1 MKFDR
6 RRFLGV
12 MAGTAGALAAPRVF
26 AAPQSGLIC
35 GEAPALL
42 PQAMA
47 ALDRNAHLIPHRDLI
62 GIVNFAAH
70 SRLERLQIVDVAA
83 GRTVASMLVAHGN
96 GSDPANSGWVQRFSN
111 RPGSNASCPG
121 AFVTGNLYS
130 GKHGRS
136 RKLIGLDPE
145 NNEAEARAIVIHAA
159 DYVSR
164 DMALNQ
170 GRVGRSQGCF
180 AVSRADIGDLLDK
193 LGQGRLLFAAK

>member
-1 MKFDR
+1 MNFNR
-6 RRFLGV
+6 RRFLGA

-26 AAPQSGLIC
+26 AAPLC
-35 GEAPALL
+35 GEAPVLL

-47 ALDRNAHLIPHRDLI
+47 ALDRHAARIAHRDLI
-62 GIVNFAAH
+62 GIVNFSAH
-70 SRLERLQIVDVAA
+70 SRLERLQVVDVAA

-111 RPGSNASCPG
+111 RPGSNASSPG
-121 AFVTGNLYS
+121 AFLTGQTYV

-145 NNEAEARAIVIHAA
+145 NNLAEPRAIVIHGA

-164 DMALNQ
+164 AMAETQ

-180 AVSRADIGDLLDK
+180 AVSRADIAELLDR
-193 LGQGRLLFAAK
+193 LGQGRLLFAAKPAA

>member
-1 MKFDR
+1 MNFDR

-26 AAPQSGLIC
+26 AAPLC

-47 ALDRNAHLIPHRDLI
+47 ALDRHSRLTPHRDLI
-62 GIVNFAAH
+62 GIVNFSAH

-96 GSDPANSGWVQRFSN
+96 GSDPGNSGWVQRFSN
-111 RPGSNASCPG
+111 RPGSNASSPG
-121 AFVTGNLYS
+121 AFLTGQTYV

-145 NNEAEARAIVIHAA
+145 NSLAEPRAIVIHGA
-159 DYVSR
+159 DYVSQA
-164 DMALNQ
+164 MAQNQ

-180 AVSRADIGDLLDK
+180 AVSRADIGELLDK

>member
-6 RRFLGV
+6 RRFLGA

-26 AAPQSGLIC
+26 AASLC
-35 GEAPALL
+35 GEAPVLL

-47 ALDRNAHLIPHRDLI
+47 ALDRHAARIAHRDLI
-62 GIVNFAAH
+62 GIANFSAH

-111 RPGSNASCPG
+111 RPGSNASSPG
-121 AFVTGNLYS
+121 AFLTGQTYV

-145 NNEAEARAIVIHAA
+145 NNLAEPRAIVIHGA

-164 DMALNQ
+164 AMALSQ

-180 AVSRADIGDLLDK
+180 AVSRADISELLDR
-193 LGQGRLLFAAK
+193 LGQGRLLFAAKAAT

>member
-1 MKFDR
+1 MNFDR

-12 MAGTAGALAAPRVF
+12 MAGAAGALAAPRVF
-26 AAPQSGLIC
+26 ATPLC

-47 ALDRNAHLIPHRDLI
+47 ALDRHSRLIPHRDLI
-62 GIVNFAAH
+62 GVVNFAAH

-96 GSDPANSGWVQRFSN
+96 GSDPGNSGWVQRFSN

-121 AFVTGNLYS
+121 AFLTGTTYT

-145 NNEAEARAIVIHAA
+145 NCLAEPRAIVIHGA
-159 DYVSR
+159 DYVSQA
-164 DMALNQ
+164 MAQNQ

-180 AVSRADIGDLLDK
+180 AVSRADIGELLDK
-193 LGQGRLLFAAK
+193 LGQGRLLFAAKA